1 MNCIV
6 CLKQTP
12 DSETKIVLDDA
23 GQVDTSGIRYTMN
36 PYDEYALEEALRIKE
51 KHGGKVSVITLLAA
65 QENTDYVTQA
75 LAMGADEAI
84 TICDPLLNNSDQ
96 TVIAKTA
103 AALLKTME
111 FDLILCGKEA
121 IDDGFA
127 IFPSALAEFLD
138 IGQISVITDLKIGEN
153 NILATRDIDGGSETI
168 TAALPVL
175 ISAQKGLNEVRYPPL
190 SRIMRAKRIKVK
202 NFTLEDLGLLAND
215 IQPLVKIDS
224 LELPAPRKAGVK
236 LQGSTEE
243 IVCQLV
249 ETIKKRNYLA

>member
-12 DSETKIVLDDA
+12 DSETRIVLDDA
-23 GQVDTSGIRYTMN
+23 GQVDAGSIRYTMN
-36 PYDEYALEEALRIKE
+36 PYDEHALEEALRIKE
-51 KHGGKVSVITLLAA
+51 KHGGKVTVLTLLPA
-65 QENTDYVTQA
+65 QENTEYVTQA

-84 TICDPLLNNSDQ
+84 AVCDPLLNNSDQ
-96 TVIAKTA
+96 AATAKAA
-103 AALLKTME
+103 AALLKTTE

-127 IFPSALAEFLD
+127 IFPSALAELLN
-138 IGQISVITDLKIGEN
+138 IGQINVITDLKIEGN

-168 TAALPVL
+168 SAAIPAL

-202 NFTLEDLGLLAND
+202 KLTVADLGLTAKD
-215 IQPLVKIDS
+215 IQPLVEIKKI
-224 LELPAPRKAGVK
+224 ELPAPRKAGVR
-236 LQGSTEE
+236 LQGSEE
-243 IVCQLV
+243 EVVCRLA
-249 ETIKKRNYLA
+249 ETIRKLL